1 MTRKLIALPPLLLP
15 HLTACLALSS
25 VIPGTLRRWLYVVW
39 FYGYSADTVVI
50 HRSVSA
56 TVTAISEPSV
66 SAVVSVTAIT
76 GLQLRR
82 HFRLRSVSVSM
93 MKEMLLLQVLA
104 ARLMQVIVPSVENTK
119 DLDAAEELVGELFK
133 ALGATLMTCRNDPT
147 LTYSGTY
154 FMFNVSSAV
163 VLIIAVSKCAY
174 TRHAWAKSHSVPSH
188 STPKT
193 SSVVTWTHPRI
204 RLAVEV

>member
-1 MTRKLIALPPLLLP
+1 M
-15 HLTACLALSS
+15 
-25 VIPGTLRRWLYVVW
+25 VW

-174 TRHAWAKSHSVPSH
+174 TRHA
-188 STPKT
+188 
-193 SSVVTWTHPRI
+193 
-204 RLAVEV
+204 